1 MCIQESLL
9 WSHNY
14 FRINGFKVIRND
26 IVAFNKRGTCILI
39 RENLTFNIFDLSSYY
54 HPSWEIQG
62 IILPL
67 DDDNDSLVIINVYRH
82 PNQITPFNI
91 FNLLFTALTNNFCKV
106 VFVGDF
112 NAHHLDW
119 EDFLTD
125 FQGERISQESE
136 AYHLVIMN
144 DGCPTF
150 QSSPNFSTSIIDLA
164 FASRPLAPL
173 INFKTS
179 PDLHDSDRYPIRI
192 SIRDTHPSVYRFRI
206 NITYPLLNFLSSRIT
221 SHLEHPVLRKNYPH
235 PHFQT
240 QFKNTSTSVKFSMRL
255 FSLFPILKNPSPTK
269 KES

>member
-1 MCIQESLL
+1 MYIPDCIRLIQWNCCGIRGKLSQLQQIASEVNIMCIQESLL

-39 RENLTFNIFDLSSYY
+39 RENLTFNIFDLSGYY

-112 NAHHLDW
+112 NAHHPWGDASMKTLQAK
-119 EDFLTD
+119 FCH
-125 FQGERISQESE
+125 IS
-136 AYHLVIMN
+136 
-144 DGCPTF
+144 
-150 QSSPNFSTSIIDLA
+150 
-164 FASRPLAPL
+164 
-173 INFKTS
+173 
-179 PDLHDSDRYPIRI
+179 
-192 SIRDTHPSVYRFRI
+192 
-206 NITYPLLNFLSSRIT
+206 
-221 SHLEHPVLRKNYPH
+221 
-235 PHFQT
+235 
-240 QFKNTSTSVKFSMRL
+240 
-255 FSLFPILKNPSPTK
+255 
-269 KES
+269 